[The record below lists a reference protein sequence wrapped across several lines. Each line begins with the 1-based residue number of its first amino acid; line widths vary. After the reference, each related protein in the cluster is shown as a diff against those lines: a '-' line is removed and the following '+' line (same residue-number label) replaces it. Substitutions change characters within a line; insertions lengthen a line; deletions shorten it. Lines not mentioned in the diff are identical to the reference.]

1 MKILAAVIF
10 LALSSGAN
18 AQTGAK
24 DSRDCVARMAAA
36 TIGGPTTTIES
47 VKIQPGNR
55 MPGLPPGEPSRFVVS
70 VLVDTAGRADTT
82 VIQLPPELDAF
93 SANAIR
99 TVLPSWSFVPAHV
112 GSCPIKQVVKLTFS
126 RK

>member
-10 LALSSGAN
+10 LALANGAN
-18 AQTGAK
+18 AQTSAK

-47 VKIQPGNR
+47 VKLQPGNR
-55 MPGLPPGEPSRFVVS
+55 MPGLPPGEPNRFVVS
-70 VLVDTAGRADTT
+70 VLVDTAGRADTAA
-82 VIQLPPELDAF
+82 IQFPPELDSF

-99 TVLPSWSFVPAHV
+99 TVLPGWRFVPAQV
-112 GSCPIKQVVKLTFS
+112 GACPIKQVLKLTFQ